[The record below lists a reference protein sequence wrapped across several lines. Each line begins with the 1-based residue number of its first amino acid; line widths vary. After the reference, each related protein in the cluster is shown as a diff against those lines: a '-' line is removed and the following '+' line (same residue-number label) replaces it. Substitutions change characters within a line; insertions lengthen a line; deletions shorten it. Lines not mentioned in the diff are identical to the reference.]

1 MRMKE
6 FLCNLKMVNDL
17 AQQCI
22 RDIQE
27 NSNLAMEPQ
36 YQEDIL
42 IVGMDHREVFKNLR
56 KRALAV

>member
-1 MRMKE
+1 MKE
-6 FLCNLKMVNDL
+6 FLCNLKMVSDL

-22 RDIQE
+22 RGIQE

-56 KRALAV
+56 KRALAA